1 MAVCLVPDFPA
12 VRIALEH
19 LAESDKQLR
28 EGVIFSEE
36 ESHHLREIA
45 DAIKALETSRKAV
58 FDELEVETI
67 EMSKLRH
74 QVLSQG
80 DDVVNE
86 VLAGVAA
93 ARDVNAAQLNQ
104 LQTEMKSVV
113 EEIELMERRRKVL
126 QGENARLLPDREPMK
141 SSHAI
146 IIEQLNQQLSEKS
159 STQISLNQLKIHIQN
174 TEQKITQVQKTKTH
188 LIQNLLQER
197 RSFSERKEMLQ
208 KEIGGIMNS
217 IQEQKKTNAE
227 TCRELDEVTE
237 ELSDLEESVR
247 ENLRSISQLETSI
260 SRRSLKY
267 KEQLEDE
274 IRKSEELHRQKEFI
288 DKELQEE
295 KDSFLQKIQTLQERT
310 AAVENQLEEE
320 EKMKSVHVESVAEIL
335 ASFRAQRKSEDD
347 ALADQHS
354 VSTQLEKSKQRLE
367 EHMASIARNKLNVKE
382 MEEEI
387 KQLQEVR
394 KVNKELFQKNMEELQ
409 CQLSKEKKIRAAF
422 EVERDELCQSLK
434 TLKDQHEHGVR
445 ERRSEIALMKTKHSD
460 LQDEEKRLE
469 SVRLLMD
476 QLSNTVTRAEEES
489 RQIEISY
496 LHQIQHLTTE
506 ADSIREARLQKE
518 EALKV
523 QESVLQEVE
532 AQFNIELS
540 RYETLKTQS
549 TELKNRKKNL
559 ELPIQQMKEQI
570 TQLLKPKEELKNALQ
585 TLRAQHMQML
595 NNQSDKISS
604 TEKLIYR
611 NGLILE
617 QVSMENSRLHLRIEL
632 MKEDISTAETE
643 REKSSEQKSWMK
655 KEVQFLSN
663 SLAKA
668 WTTDKLVT
676 EESIDRDQKLLVDLN
691 NFILKTQQRRQQAG
705 DIQSR
710 LEEEITRMS
719 SLFGSVKS

>member
-19 LAESDKQLR
+19 LAESKQLR

-58 FDELEVETI
+58 LDELEVETI

-86 VLAGVAA
+86 VLGVAA

-126 QGENARLLPDREPMK
+126 QGENARLPDREPMK

-208 KEIGGIMNS
+208 KE
-217 IQEQKKTNAE
+217 
-227 TCRELDEVTE
+227 
-237 ELSDLEESVR
+237 
-247 ENLRSISQLETSI
+247 SISQLETSI

-274 IRKSEELHRQKEFI
+274 IRKSEELHRQEFI

-320 EKMKSVHVESVAEIL
+320 EKMKSVHLESVAEIS

-354 VSTQLEKSKQRLE
+354 VSTRLEKSKQRLE
-367 EHMASIARNKLNVKE
+367 EHMASIARNKLKVKE

-387 KQLQEVR
+387 KQLQEV
-394 KVNKELFQKNMEELQ
+394 
-409 CQLSKEKKIRAAF
+409 RAAF

-540 RYETLKTQS
+540 RYETLKTQ
-549 TELKNRKKNL
+549 LKNRKKNL

-617 QVSMENSRLHLRIEL
+617 QVSMENSRLHLVRIEL

-655 KEVQFLSN
+655 KEVQFLS
-663 SLAKA
+663 SLTKA
-668 WTTDKLVT
+668 WTTDKL
-676 EESIDRDQKLLVDLN
+676 ESIDRDQKLLVDLN

-710 LEEEITRMS
+710 LEEEITRM
-719 SLFGSVKS
+719 